1 MIMFDIETFKLT
13 KRFGDIVAVN
23 SVNLRIKRG
32 EIFGLL
38 GPNGAGKS
46 TLVRLLCGILRP
58 TSGYALVGGMDIRS
72 EPDEIK
78 KIIGY
83 MSQRFG
89 LYDDLTVEE
98 NISFYAG
105 IYLGDRKLAERRTEE
120 VIEKLSFGE
129 YRRTLAGH
137 LSGGWRQRLSFATAI
152 VHEPKIVFLDEPTS
166 GVDPVSRRQFWELV
180 YNLSAEGK
188 TVLVT
193 THYMDEAE
201 RCNRIGFISSGRLIA
216 VDSPGEIKRKYMVGE
231 IINVIPRD
239 LMGVYRLLSKLD
251 FIHDIGIFGDSLHI
265 IVDRADEKIQAIK
278 DFLNSRQIEYLKIEK
293 IQPSIED
300 VFTLLTREQIHCVDK
315 CDK

>member
-1 MIMFDIETFKLT
+1 MFDVETFELT
-13 KRFGDIVAVN
+13 KKFGDLIAVN
-23 SVNLRIKRG
+23 SVSLKIESG

-46 TLVRLLCGILRP
+46 TLVRLLCGLLKP
-58 TSGYALVGGMDIRS
+58 TSGSAIVGGFSITE
-72 EPDEIK
+72 EPEKVK

-105 IYLGDRKLAERRTEE
+105 IYLNDRKLAKQRTEE
-120 VIEKLSFGE
+120 IIEQLSFQK
-129 YRRTLAGH
+129 YRKTLAMH

-166 GVDPVSRRQFWELV
+166 GVDPVSRRQFWDLV
-180 YNLSAEGK
+180 YQLSAKGK

-201 RCNRIGFISSGRLIA
+201 RCNRVAFISQGKILA
-216 VDSPGEIKRKYMVGE
+216 VDPPTEIKQKYMRGE
-231 IINVIPRD
+231 VINIIPDD
-239 LMGVYRLLSKLD
+239 LMFCYNVLSSLD
-251 FIHDIGIFGDSLHI
+251 FIEDIGIFGDSIHI
-265 IVDRADEKIQAIK
+265 VVQNADEKISEIEN
-278 DFLNSRQIEYLKIEK
+278 FLRKKNLMFKRIEK

-300 VFTLLTREQIHCVDK
+300 VFVALTK
-315 CDK
+315 NKSSSTS

>member
-1 MIMFDIETFKLT
+1 MFNVETFELT
-13 KRFGDIVAVN
+13 KKFGDLIAVN
-23 SVNLRIKRG
+23 SVSLKIESG

-46 TLVRLLCGILRP
+46 TLVRLLCGLLKP
-58 TSGYALVGGMDIRS
+58 TSGSAIVGGFSITE
-72 EPDEIK
+72 EPEKVK

-105 IYLGDRKLAERRTEE
+105 IYLNDRKLAKQRTEE
-120 VIEKLSFGE
+120 IIEQLSFQK
-129 YRRTLAGH
+129 YRKTLAMH

-166 GVDPVSRRQFWELV
+166 GVDPVSRRQFWDLV
-180 YNLSAEGK
+180 YQLSAKGK

-201 RCNRIGFISSGRLIA
+201 RCNRVAFISQGKILA
-216 VDSPGEIKRKYMVGE
+216 VDPPTEIKQKYMRGE
-231 IINVIPRD
+231 VINIIPDD
-239 LMGVYRLLSKLD
+239 LMFCYNVLSSLD
-251 FIHDIGIFGDSLHI
+251 FIEDIGIFGDSIHI
-265 IVDRADEKIQAIK
+265 VVQNADEKISEIEN
-278 DFLNSRQIEYLKIEK
+278 FLRRKNLMFKRIEK

-300 VFTLLTREQIHCVDK
+300 VFVALTK
-315 CDK
+315 NKSSSTS

>member
-1 MIMFDIETFKLT
+1 MFDVETFELT
-13 KRFGDIVAVN
+13 KKFGDLVAVN
-23 SVNLRIKRG
+23 SVNLKIEHG

-46 TLVRLLCGILRP
+46 TLVRLLCGLLRP
-58 TSGYALVGGMDIRS
+58 TSGSAIVGGFSITEES
-72 EPDEIK
+72 EKVK

-105 IYLGDRKLAERRTEE
+105 IYLNDRKLAKQRTEKI
-120 VIEKLSFGE
+120 IEQLSFQR
-129 YRRTLAGH
+129 YRKTLAMH

-166 GVDPVSRRQFWELV
+166 GVDPVSRRQFWDLV
-180 YNLSAEGK
+180 YELSAKGK

-201 RCNRIGFISSGRLIA
+201 RCNKVAFISQGKILA
-216 VDSPGEIKRKYMVGE
+216 VDTPTEIKRKYMRGE
-231 IINVIPRD
+231 VINIVPED
-239 LMGVYRLLSKLD
+239 LMSCYNILSSLD
-251 FIHDIGIFGDSLHI
+251 FIEDIGIFGDSIHI
-265 IVDRADEKIQAIK
+265 VVQNADEKIFEIEN
-278 DFLNSRQIEYLKIEK
+278 FLRKKNLMFERIEK

-300 VFTLLTREQIHCVDK
+300 VFVALTK
-315 CDK
+315 NKGSGAS

>member
-1 MIMFDIETFKLT
+1 MFDVETFELT
-13 KRFGDIVAVN
+13 KKFGDLIAVN
-23 SVNLRIKRG
+23 SVNLKIERG

-46 TLVRLLCGILRP
+46 TLVRLLCGLLKP
-58 TSGYALVGGMDIRS
+58 TFGDAVVGGFSITTES
-72 EPDEIK
+72 EKIK

-105 IYLGDRKLAERRTEE
+105 IYLNDRKLAKQRTEE
-120 VIEKLSFGE
+120 IIEQLSFQM
-129 YRRTLAGH
+129 YRKTLAMH

-152 VHEPKIVFLDEPTS
+152 VHEPRIVFLDEPTS
-166 GVDPVSRRQFWELV
+166 GVDPVSRRQFWDLV
-180 YNLSAEGK
+180 YELSAKGK

-201 RCNRIGFISSGRLIA
+201 RCNRVAFISQGKILA
-216 VDSPGEIKRKYMVGE
+216 VDTPTEIKRKYMQGE
-231 IINVIPRD
+231 VISIVPED
-239 LMGVYRLLSKLD
+239 LMSCYNVLSSLD
-251 FIHDIGIFGDSLHI
+251 FIEDIGIFGDSIHI
-265 IVDRADEKIQAIK
+265 VVQNAGEKISEIEN
-278 DFLNSRQIEYLKIEK
+278 FLRKKNLVFKRIEK

-300 VFTLLTREQIHCVDK
+300 VFVALTK
-315 CDK
+315 NKNSSAS

>member
-1 MIMFDIETFKLT
+1 MFDVETFELT
-13 KRFGDIVAVN
+13 KKFGDLIAVN
-23 SVNLRIKRG
+23 SVSLKIESG

-46 TLVRLLCGILRP
+46 TLVRLLCGLLKP
-58 TSGYALVGGMDIRS
+58 TSGSSIVGGFSITE
-72 EPDEIK
+72 EPEKVK

-105 IYLGDRKLAERRTEE
+105 IYLNDRKLAKQRTEE
-120 VIEKLSFGE
+120 IIEQLSFQK
-129 YRRTLAGH
+129 YRKTLAMH

-166 GVDPVSRRQFWELV
+166 GVDPVSRRQFWDLV
-180 YNLSAEGK
+180 YQLSAKGK

-201 RCNRIGFISSGRLIA
+201 RCNRVAFISQGKILA
-216 VDSPGEIKRKYMVGE
+216 VDPPTEIKQKYMRGE
-231 IINVIPRD
+231 VINIIPDD
-239 LMGVYRLLSKLD
+239 LMFCYNVLSSLD
-251 FIHDIGIFGDSLHI
+251 FIEDIGIFGDSIHI
-265 IVDRADEKIQAIK
+265 VVQNADEKISEIEN
-278 DFLNSRQIEYLKIEK
+278 FLRRKNLMFKRIEK

-300 VFTLLTREQIHCVDK
+300 VFVALTK
-315 CDK
+315 NKSSSTS

>member
-1 MIMFDIETFKLT
+1 MFDVETFELT
-13 KRFGDIVAVN
+13 KRFGDLIAVN
-23 SVNLRIKRG
+23 SVSLKIESG

-46 TLVRLLCGILRP
+46 TLVRLLCGLLKP
-58 TSGYALVGGMDIRS
+58 TSGSAIVGGFSITEES
-72 EPDEIK
+72 EKVK

-105 IYLGDRKLAERRTEE
+105 IYLNDRKLARQRTEE
-120 VIEKLSFGE
+120 IIEQLSFQD
-129 YRRTLAGH
+129 YRKTLAMN

-152 VHEPKIVFLDEPTS
+152 VHEPRIVFLDEPTS
-166 GVDPVSRRQFWELV
+166 GVDPVSRRQFWDLV
-180 YNLSAEGK
+180 YQLSAKGK

-201 RCNRIGFISSGRLIA
+201 RCNRVAFISQGKILA
-216 VDSPGEIKRKYMVGE
+216 VDTPTEIKRKYMRGE
-231 IINVIPRD
+231 VINIIPED
-239 LMGVYRLLSKLD
+239 LMSCYNVLSSLD
-251 FIHDIGIFGDSLHI
+251 FIEDIGIFGDSIHI
-265 IVDRADEKIQAIK
+265 VVQNADEKISEIEN
-278 DFLNSRQIEYLKIEK
+278 FLRKKKLTFERIEK

-300 VFTLLTREQIHCVDK
+300 VFVALTKDK
-315 CDK
+315 GSSAP

>member
-1 MIMFDIETFKLT
+1 MYDIETFDLT
-13 KRFGDIVAVN
+13 KKFGDIIAVN
-23 SVNLRIKRG
+23 SVNLKIREG

-46 TLVRLLCGILRP
+46 TLVRLLCGLLRP
-58 TSGYALVGGMDIRS
+58 TSGGANVGGFSITK
-72 EPDEIK
+72 EPEK
-78 KIIGY
+78 VKRIIGY

-105 IYLGDRKLAERRTEE
+105 IYLNDKKLAQKRTEE
-120 VIEKLSFGE
+120 IIEQLSFE
-129 YRRTLAGH
+129 KYRKTLAMH

-180 YNLSAEGK
+180 YDLSAKGK

-201 RCNRIGFISSGRLIA
+201 RCNRIAFILNGKIMA
-216 VDSPGEIKRKYMVGE
+216 VDSPSEIKKKYMGGE
-231 IINVIPRD
+231 VIDIIPED
-239 LMGVYRLLSKLD
+239 LMTSYAVLSSLD
-251 FIHDIGIFGDSLHI
+251 FVQDIGIFGDSIHI
-265 IVDRADEKIQAIK
+265 VVENADEKISEISE
-278 DFLNSRQIEYLKIEK
+278 FLKKKNLNFLKIEK

-300 VFTLLTREQIHCVDK
+300 VFVSLTKSRNAGSS
-315 CDK
+315 

>member
-1 MIMFDIETFKLT
+1 MYDIETFDLT
-13 KRFGDIVAVN
+13 KKFGDIIAVN
-23 SVNLRIKRG
+23 SVNLKIREG

-46 TLVRLLCGILRP
+46 TLVRLLCGLLRP
-58 TSGYALVGGMDIRS
+58 TSGSANVGGFSITK
-72 EPDEIK
+72 EPEK
-78 KIIGY
+78 VKRIIGY

-105 IYLGDRKLAERRTEE
+105 IYLNDKKLAQKRTEE
-120 VIEKLSFGE
+120 IIEQLSFE
-129 YRRTLAGH
+129 KYRKTLAMH

-180 YNLSAEGK
+180 YDLSAKGK

-201 RCNRIGFISSGRLIA
+201 RCNRIAFILNGKIMA
-216 VDSPGEIKRKYMVGE
+216 VDSPSEIKKKYMGGE
-231 IINVIPRD
+231 VISIIPED
-239 LMGVYRLLSKLD
+239 LMTSYAVLSSLD
-251 FIHDIGIFGDSLHI
+251 FVQDIGIFGDSIHI
-265 IVDRADEKIQAIK
+265 VVENADEKISEISE
-278 DFLNSRQIEYLKIEK
+278 FLKKKNLNFLKIEK

-300 VFTLLTREQIHCVDK
+300 VFVSLTKSRNAGSS
-315 CDK
+315 

>member
-1 MIMFDIETFKLT
+1 MFDVETFNLT
-13 KRFGDIVAVN
+13 KKFGDLTAVK
-23 SVNLRIKRG
+23 SVNLKIEHG

-46 TLVRLLCGILRP
+46 TLIRLLCALLKP
-58 TSGYALVGGMDIRS
+58 TSGDAMVGGFSITK
-72 EPDEIK
+72 EPEEVK

-105 IYLGDRKLAERRTEE
+105 IYLNDKKLARKRTEE
-120 VIEKLSFGE
+120 IIEHLSLDK
-129 YRRTLAGH
+129 YRKTLAMH

-152 VHEPKIVFLDEPTS
+152 VHEPSIVFLDEPTS

-180 YNLSAEGK
+180 YDLSARGK

-201 RCNRIGFISSGRLIA
+201 RCNRIAFISQGEIIA
-216 VDSPGEIKRKYMVGE
+216 IGSPTEIKRKYMRGE
-231 IINVIPRD
+231 VISIVPED
-239 LMGVYRLLSKLD
+239 LMACYNALSSLN
-251 FIHDIGIFGDSLHI
+251 FIEDIGIFGDSIHI
-265 IVDRADEKIQAIK
+265 VVDNADEKMPEISVFFKKKNLGFIK
-278 DFLNSRQIEYLKIEK
+278 VEK

-300 VFTLLTREQIHCVDK
+300 VFVALTK
-315 CDK
+315 NKSTSAP

>member
-1 MIMFDIETFKLT
+1 MYDIETFDLT
-13 KRFGDIVAVN
+13 KKFGDIIAVN
-23 SVNLRIKRG
+23 SVNLKIHEG

-46 TLVRLLCGILRP
+46 TLVRLLCALLKP
-58 TSGYALVGGMDIRS
+58 TSGSANVGGFSVIK
-72 EPDEIK
+72 EPEKVK

-105 IYLGDRKLAERRTEE
+105 IYLNDKKLARKRTEE
-120 VIEKLSFGE
+120 IIEQLSFE
-129 YRRTLAGH
+129 KYRKTLAMH

-180 YNLSAEGK
+180 YDLSAQGK

-201 RCNRIGFISSGRLIA
+201 RCNRIAFILNGKIMA
-216 VDSPGEIKRKYMVGE
+216 VDSPSEIKKKYMSGE
-231 IINVIPRD
+231 VINIIPED
-239 LMGVYRLLSKLD
+239 LMSSYALLSSLD
-251 FIHDIGIFGDSLHI
+251 FIQDIGIFGDSIHI
-265 IVDRADEKIQAIK
+265 VVENADEKILEISQ
-278 DFLNSRQIEYLKIEK
+278 FLRKKNLRFLKIEK

-300 VFTLLTREQIHCVDK
+300 VFVSLTK
-315 CDK
+315 SGNAGSS

>member
-1 MIMFDIETFKLT
+1 MFDVETFELT
-13 KRFGDIVAVN
+13 KKFGDLIAVN
-23 SVNLRIKRG
+23 SVSLKIESG

-46 TLVRLLCGILRP
+46 TLVRLLCGLLKP
-58 TSGYALVGGMDIRS
+58 TSGSAIVGGFSITE
-72 EPDEIK
+72 EPEKVK

-105 IYLGDRKLAERRTEE
+105 IYLNDRKLAKQRTEE
-120 VIEKLSFGE
+120 IIEQLSFQK
-129 YRRTLAGH
+129 YRKTLAMH

-166 GVDPVSRRQFWELV
+166 GVDPVSRRQFWDLV
-180 YNLSAEGK
+180 YQLSAKGK

-201 RCNRIGFISSGRLIA
+201 RCNRVAFISQGKILA
-216 VDSPGEIKRKYMVGE
+216 VDPPTEIKQKYMRGE
-231 IINVIPRD
+231 VINIIPDD
-239 LMGVYRLLSKLD
+239 LMFCYNVLSSLD
-251 FIHDIGIFGDSLHI
+251 FIEDIGIFGDSIHI
-265 IVDRADEKIQAIK
+265 VVQNADEKISEIEN
-278 DFLNSRQIEYLKIEK
+278 FLRRKNLMFKRIEK

-300 VFTLLTREQIHCVDK
+300 VFVALTK
-315 CDK
+315 NKSSSTS

>member
-1 MIMFDIETFKLT
+1 MYDVETFDLT
-13 KRFGDIVAVN
+13 KKFGDIIAVN
-23 SVNLRIKRG
+23 SVNLKIREG

-46 TLVRLLCGILRP
+46 TLVRLLCGLLKP
-58 TSGYALVGGMDIRS
+58 TSGSAIVGGFS
-72 EPDEIK
+72 VTKEPEKVK

-105 IYLGDRKLAERRTEE
+105 IYLNDKNLARKRTEE
-120 VIEKLSFGE
+120 IIEQLSFE
-129 YRRTLAGH
+129 KYRKTLAMH

-166 GVDPVSRRQFWELV
+166 GVDPVSRKQFWELV
-180 YNLSAEGK
+180 YDLSAKGK

-201 RCNRIGFISSGRLIA
+201 RCNRIAFILNGKIMA
-216 VDSPGEIKRKYMVGE
+216 VDSPTEIKKKYMSGE
-231 IINVIPRD
+231 VISIVPED
-239 LMGVYRLLSKLD
+239 LMNAFAVLSTLD
-251 FIHDIGIFGDSLHI
+251 FIQDIGIFGDSIHI
-265 IVDRADEKIQAIK
+265 VVENADEKIPEISE
-278 DFLNSRQIEYLKIEK
+278 FLKRRNLVFLKIEK

-300 VFTLLTREQIHCVDK
+300 VFVSLTKARNTGAF
-315 CDK
+315 

>member
-1 MIMFDIETFKLT
+1 MGMFDVETFELT
-13 KRFGDIVAVN
+13 KKFGDLIAVD
-23 SVNLRIKRG
+23 SVNLKVEQG

-46 TLVRLLCGILRP
+46 TLVRLLCGLLRP
-58 TSGYALVGGMDIRS
+58 TSGSATVGGFSIVK
-72 EPDEIK
+72 EPEKIK

-105 IYLGDRKLAERRTEE
+105 VYLNDKKLARQRTEE
-120 VIEKLSFGE
+120 IIEHLSFQK
-129 YRRTLAGH
+129 YRKTLAMH

-166 GVDPVSRRQFWELV
+166 GVDPVSRRQFWDLV
-180 YNLSAEGK
+180 YSLSAKGK
-188 TVLVT
+188 TVIVT

-201 RCNRIGFISSGRLIA
+201 RCNKIAFISQGKILAI
-216 VDSPGEIKRKYMVGE
+216 DSPTEIKQKYMHGE
-231 IINVIPRD
+231 VINIIPEN
-239 LMGVYRLLSKLD
+239 LTLCYSALSTLD
-251 FIHDIGIFGDSLHI
+251 FIEDIGIFGDSIHI
-265 IVDRADEKIQAIK
+265 VVQSATEKIFEIEN
-278 DFLNSRQIEYLKIEK
+278 FLRRKNLNFKKVEV

-300 VFTLLTREQIHCVDK
+300 VFIALTK
-315 CDK
+315 NKNYSSS

>member
-1 MIMFDIETFKLT
+1 MFDVETFELT
-13 KRFGDIVAVN
+13 KKFGDLIAVN
-23 SVNLRIKRG
+23 SVSLKIESG

-46 TLVRLLCGILRP
+46 TLVRLLCGLLKP
-58 TSGYALVGGMDIRS
+58 TSGSAIVGGFSITE
-72 EPDEIK
+72 EPEKVK

-105 IYLGDRKLAERRTEE
+105 IYLNDRKLAKQRTEE
-120 VIEKLSFGE
+120 IIEQLSFQK
-129 YRRTLAGH
+129 YRKTLAMH

-166 GVDPVSRRQFWELV
+166 GVDPVSRRQFWDLV
-180 YNLSAEGK
+180 YQLSAKGK

-201 RCNRIGFISSGRLIA
+201 RCNRVAFISQGKILA
-216 VDSPGEIKRKYMVGE
+216 VDPPTEIKQKYMRGE
-231 IINVIPRD
+231 VINIIPDD
-239 LMGVYRLLSKLD
+239 LMFCYNVLSSLD
-251 FIHDIGIFGDSLHI
+251 FIEDIGIFGDSIHI
-265 IVDRADEKIQAIK
+265 VVQNADEKI
-278 DFLNSRQIEYLKIEK
+278 SEIENFFAEK
-293 IQPSIED
+293 EFD
-300 VFTLLTREQIHCVDK
+300 V
-315 CDK
+315 

>member
-1 MIMFDIETFKLT
+1 MFDVETFELT
-13 KRFGDIVAVN
+13 KKFGDLIAVN
-23 SVNLRIKRG
+23 SVSLKIESG

-46 TLVRLLCGILRP
+46 TLVRLLCGLLKP
-58 TSGYALVGGMDIRS
+58 TSGSAIVGGFSITE
-72 EPDEIK
+72 EPEKVK

-105 IYLGDRKLAERRTEE
+105 IYLNDRKLAKQRTEE
-120 VIEKLSFGE
+120 IIEQLSFQK
-129 YRRTLAGH
+129 YRKTLAMH

-166 GVDPVSRRQFWELV
+166 GVDPVSRRQFWDLV
-180 YNLSAEGK
+180 YQLSAKGK

-201 RCNRIGFISSGRLIA
+201 RCNRVAFISQGKILA
-216 VDSPGEIKRKYMVGE
+216 VDPPTEIKQKYMRGE
-231 IINVIPRD
+231 VINIIPDD
-239 LMGVYRLLSKLD
+239 LMFCYNVLSSLD
-251 FIHDIGIFGDSLHI
+251 FIEDISQI
-265 IVDRADEKIQAIK
+265 
-278 DFLNSRQIEYLKIEK
+278 LN
-293 IQPSIED
+293 
-300 VFTLLTREQIHCVDK
+300 
-315 CDK
+315 

>member
-1 MIMFDIETFKLT
+1 MFDVETFNLT
-13 KRFGDIVAVN
+13 KKFGDLIAVN
-23 SVNLRIKRG
+23 SVNLKIEHG

-46 TLVRLLCGILRP
+46 TLIRLLCALLKP
-58 TSGYALVGGMDIRS
+58 TSGDATVGGFSITK
-72 EPDEIK
+72 EPEEVK

-105 IYLGDRKLAERRTEE
+105 IYLNNKKLARKRTEE
-120 VIEKLSFGE
+120 IIEHLSLE
-129 YRRTLAGH
+129 KYRKTLAMH

-152 VHEPKIVFLDEPTS
+152 VHEPNIVFLDEPTS
-166 GVDPVSRRQFWELV
+166 GVDPISRRQFWELV
-180 YNLSAEGK
+180 YNLSARGK

-201 RCNRIGFISSGRLIA
+201 RCNRIAFISQ
-216 VDSPGEIKRKYMVGE
+216 GE
-231 IINVIPRD
+231 IIAIGSPTEIKKKYMRGEVITIVPKD
-239 LMGVYRLLSKLD
+239 LMTCYNALSSLN
-251 FIHDIGIFGDSLHI
+251 FIEDIGIFGDSIHVV
-265 IVDRADEKIQAIK
+265 VDNADEKMPEISLFFKKKNLSFI
-278 DFLNSRQIEYLKIEK
+278 KIEK

-300 VFTLLTREQIHCVDK
+300 VFVALTK
-315 CDK
+315 NKSASTS

>member
-1 MIMFDIETFKLT
+1 MFDVETFELT
-13 KRFGDIVAVN
+13 KVFGEVVAVD
-23 SVNLRIKRG
+23 SVSLKIEKG

-38 GPNGAGKS
+38 GPNGAGKT
-46 TLVRLLCGILRP
+46 TLVRLLCGLLKP
-58 TSGYALVGGMDIRS
+58 TSGDALVGGFSILK
-72 EPDEIK
+72 EPEEVK

-105 IYLGDRKLAERRTEE
+105 IYLNDKKLAKKRTEE
-120 VIEKLSFGE
+120 IIEELSFQR
-129 YRRTLAGH
+129 YRRTLAMH

-180 YNLSAEGK
+180 YNLSAKGK

-201 RCNRIGFISSGRLIA
+201 RCNGVAFISAGKIIA
-216 VDSPGEIKRKYMVGE
+216 LDSPTNIKKKYLRGEVVS
-231 IINVIPRD
+231 IIPED
-239 LMGVYRLLSKLD
+239 LMKCYDALRSLD
-251 FIHDIGIFGDSLHI
+251 FVEDVGIFGDSIHI
-265 IVDRADEKIQAIK
+265 VVENADEKMPEIFN
-278 DFLNSRQIEYLKIEK
+278 FLLKKGLAYVKVEK

-300 VFTLLTREQIHCVDK
+300 VFVALTKNKNQNAV
-315 CDK
+315 